1 MVRLDLSED
10 EKNKLLHALTLY
22 LSNLRLE
29 IADTDDNSFYKNDLK
44 IEEEILNSILRR
56 LEEESREIILV

>member
-10 EKNKLLHALTLY
+10 EKNKLVHALTLY

-29 IADTDDNSFYKNDLK
+29 ISDTDDSSFYKNDLK
-44 IEEEILNSILRR
+44 IEEEILNKVLKS
-56 LEEESREIILV
+56 LEKESREIILV